1 MKEFAPL
8 DVVWQRTPKVF
19 TVGNSGIQPIAGE
32 GVNFVSF
39 GVDGGESPDTIAER
53 KLLENQLRLQDICN
67 RNIKRSMILVNNQ
80 EKAERIIINS
90 AAAVL
95 DRTAGVAET
104 FVAQVTELSTNFLQ
118 KAQQLE
124 MRIRMGPTTRAKD
137 AVVSLQ
143 QSVTDLIEGSG
154 ALTEVYEA
162 DAENFYV
169 DIHESAEKV
178 KKEVNETAREGV
190 EAYFSDVLDNEVN
203 AMSTDPEL
211 RALGSSI
218 GIISHQHM
226 RSINGL
232 RVGMSGEPLKT
243 RVWPLLAQA
252 RASKF
257 HLSLSE
263 RLGADSVRAATAFL
277 QQKGQQAHPAFPGA
291 SHTAKAPTESEEER
305 EASKLEAT
313 VASVFSEFETE
324 DKKKGATVRIVDDG
338 EKGERRDRDGRR
350 DRTDAKDRGDGK
362 RRHERSKHSSAQKE
376 TVKKDLTSL
385 LKTPVK
391 TKAAP
396 STPKRSTKLVWDSEE
411 DGLDLADSAIANAS
425 RKLQSGTKRKRENST
440 PGSHKKRRQDG
451 DSSSDSESDDASD
464 DEPEDKKP
472 ELVTIAERR
481 AMKWGSALLRTK
493 EYLIEEKI
501 SIDNVPASNGNDYS
515 SYITKRLAQDRV
527 LLDIHGVGY
536 IDKKIASWEKDP
548 KTNKKVLKHARAA
561 KTAFGL
567 ITFSG
572 NIAPTRM
579 VRAFC
584 MIGDN
589 GKRMPLSSTDT
600 DLIKKNMIGLYRL
613 LDPASIS
620 RVTAKKFKENRP
632 GVPVKHT
639 SDGFCPFCAYV
650 VQNHCSLNNHI
661 RRHLRLALFCNLGD
675 CFYVTTDAT
684 KMWEHGKAKH
694 DDIVHMGQAAAHFR
708 GPR

>member
-1 MKEFAPL
+1 M
-8 DVVWQRTPKVF
+8 
-19 TVGNSGIQPIAGE
+19 
-32 GVNFVSF
+32 
-39 GVDGGESPDTIAER
+39 
-53 KLLENQLRLQDICN
+53 
-67 RNIKRSMILVNNQ
+67 
-80 EKAERIIINS
+80 
-90 AAAVL
+90 
-95 DRTAGVAET
+95 
-104 FVAQVTELSTNFLQ
+104 
-118 KAQQLE
+118 
-124 MRIRMGPTTRAKD
+124 
-137 AVVSLQ
+137 
-143 QSVTDLIEGSG
+143 
-154 ALTEVYEA
+154 
-162 DAENFYV
+162 
-169 DIHESAEKV
+169 DIHQSAEKV
-178 KKEVNETAREGV
+178 KKEVDKTAREGV
-190 EAYFSDVLDNEVN
+190 EAYFSNVLDNEVN

-218 GIISHQHM
+218 GVVSHQHM

-232 RVGMSGEPLKT
+232 RVEMSGEPLKT

-277 QQKGQQAHPAFPGA
+277 EQKGQQVHPALPGA
-291 SHTAKAPTESEEER
+291 SHTARAPTESEEER
-305 EASKLEAT
+305 EASQLEAT
-313 VASVFSEFETE
+313 IASVFSEFETE
-324 DKKKGATVRIVDDG
+324 DKKKGATVRTVDDG
-338 EKGERRDRDGRR
+338 EKSERRDRDGRR
-350 DRTDAKDRGDGK
+350 DRGTDAKDKGDGK
-362 RRHERSKHSSAQKE
+362 RRHEHRKDAHSSKHSSAQKE

-385 LKTPVK
+385 MRTPVK
-391 TKAAP
+391 AKAGP
-396 STPKRSTKLVWDSEE
+396 STPKRGPKPVWDSEE
-411 DGLDLADSAIANAS
+411 NELELADSAIANAS
-425 RKLQSGTKRKRENST
+425 QRLQSGTKRKRENST

-464 DEPEDKKP
+464 DEPEGKKP
-472 ELVTIAERR
+472 TLVTIAERR
-481 AMKWGSALLRTK
+481 AIKWDSALLRTK
-493 EYLIEEKI
+493 EYLIEENI

-536 IDKKIASWEKDP
+536 IDRKIASWEKDP
-548 KTNKKVLKHARAA
+548 KTNKRVLKHARAA
-561 KTAFGL
+561 KAAFGE

-589 GKRMPLSSTDT
+589 GKRMPLGSTDT
-600 DLIKKNMIGLYRL
+600 DMIKKNMIGLYRL

-620 RVTAKKFKENRP
+620 RVTAKKFKENLP
-632 GVPVKHT
+632 GEKVKHM
-639 SDGFCPFCAYV
+639 SDGFCPFCAYI

-684 KMWEHGKAKH
+684 KMWDHGKAKH